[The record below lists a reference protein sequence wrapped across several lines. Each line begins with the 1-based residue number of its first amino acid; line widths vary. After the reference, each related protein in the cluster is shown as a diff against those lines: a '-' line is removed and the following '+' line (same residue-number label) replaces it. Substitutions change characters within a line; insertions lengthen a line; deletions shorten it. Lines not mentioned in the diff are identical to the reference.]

1 MIPAL
6 KLQEE
11 VVAFVDAV
19 EAKCVPAPRGDP
31 LRDFPE
37 QVREWGQ
44 AHVPYVS
51 GLRDP
56 HIALKTALMQTTRAA
71 SNV

>member
-6 KLQEE
+6 KLQPQ
-11 VVAFVDAV
+11 VAAFIEAIY
-19 EAKCVPAPRGDP
+19 AKCDPAPRGDP

-56 HIALKTALMQTTRAA
+56 HIALKTALMQPTRAC